1 MLPTPKD
8 TQLDTSD
15 ADNKDKLLSKILDN
29 QTRELALKEKEIE
42 AQNKH
47 DKNALEFA
55 KVSLKAQSEDASKN
69 IKHHA
74 NIISMRY
81 WFAGIV
87 ITIISIL
94 IAYALA
100 TGNNAFALEI
110 IKAIAFLI
118 AGAVGGYGYQ
128 SSKNNNS

>member
-1 MLPTPKD
+1 MSKD
-8 TQLDTSD
+8 TQLDTVN
-15 ADNKDKLLSKILDN
+15 NKDELLNKILDN

-47 DKNALEFA
+47 DKNSLEFA
-55 KVSLKAQSEDASKN
+55 KVSLKAQSEDKSKN
-69 IKHHA
+69 IKYHA
-74 NIISMRY
+74 KIISMRY

-87 ITIISIL
+87 ITIISTL
-94 IAYALA
+94 IVYALA
-100 TGNNAFALEI
+100 TGNNAFALEV

>member
-8 TQLDTSD
+8 TQLGT
-15 ADNKDKLLSKILDN
+15 ADNKDKLFNKILDN
-29 QTRELALKEKEIE
+29 QTRELVLKEKEIE
-42 AQNKH
+42 AQNKR
-47 DKNALEFA
+47 DKNSLEFA
-55 KVSLKAQSEDASKN
+55 KVSLKTQSEDASKN

-81 WFAGIV
+81 WFTGIV
-87 ITIISIL
+87 IMIISML

-100 TGNNAFALEI
+100 TGNNAFALEV

>member
-1 MLPTPKD
+1 MSHIPKD
-8 TQLDTSD
+8 TQLDT
-15 ADNKDKLLSKILDN
+15 ADNKDKLLNKILDN
-29 QTRELALKEKEIE
+29 QARELVLKEKEIE

-47 DKNALEFA
+47 DKNSLEFA
-55 KVSLKAQSEDASKN
+55 KISLKAQSEDTSKN
-69 IKHHA
+69 IKHHT

-87 ITIISIL
+87 ITIISML

-100 TGNNAFALEI
+100 TGNNAFALEV

>member
-8 TQLDTSD
+8 TQLDT

-29 QTRELALKEKEIE
+29 QTRELAIKEQEIE

-55 KVSLKAQSEDASKN
+55 KISLKTQSEDTSKN

-81 WFAGIV
+81 WFAGTV
-87 ITIISIL
+87 IAIISML

-100 TGNNAFALEI
+100 TGNNAFALEV

>member
-1 MLPTPKD
+1 MSHIPKD
-8 TQLDTSD
+8 TQLSTSEAGD
-15 ADNKDKLLSKILDN
+15 KDKLLNKILDN
-29 QTRELALKEKEIE
+29 QTRELVLKEKEIE

-55 KVSLKAQSEDASKN
+55 KVSLKTQSEDTSKN

-81 WFAGIV
+81 WFAGTV
-87 ITIISIL
+87 IAIISML

-100 TGNNAFALEI
+100 TGNNAFALEVV
-110 IKAIAFLI
+110 KAIAFLI